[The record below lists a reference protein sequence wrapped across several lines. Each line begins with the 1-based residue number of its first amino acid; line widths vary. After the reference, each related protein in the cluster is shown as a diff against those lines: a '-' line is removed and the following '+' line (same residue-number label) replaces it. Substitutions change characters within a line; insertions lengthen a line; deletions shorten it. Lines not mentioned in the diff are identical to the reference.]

1 MRDDTFG
8 DDDNRKPAATIEG
21 EGLSRDL
28 EKGDVEPPAYDR
40 EHRSRAKHSH
50 KKRNHHQSRQ
60 PKGALPTNGT
70 GDEMMIAAENR
81 LSFAPA
87 SSGTSK
93 GADSRHHEA
102 GLPAPFGFSLSMMA
116 LKNQS
121 LPSHQPRIPQV
132 KKPYVAEMSE
142 LPPVPKSTPSP
153 HRQEGGDDGA
163 MPLPP
168 AVKPGAVAVP
178 GIRAETTGDDVS
190 FTPSNQSM
198 QPVEAVAVEDDLKR
212 RNDLESQL
220 EQVLRERENAVVA
233 QVVDVNEES
242 QQIDS
247 KFCGTRTWR
256 LVAVAAIVAAIA
268 LIAAVVPATR
278 PRSSARDE
286 LNNAQTDNTTSAAPI
301 PVPTLPS
308 EQPFHIIT
316 FYATAGRFQY
326 RDLDD
331 LEAGLPTLPKDQGN
345 AFMIHLGDW
354 NSPVATNCSAQS
366 YADNEVLYNTSSVPV
381 LFVPGDNEYN
391 DCPKCGKAV

>member
-50 KKRNHHQSRQ
+50 KKRNHHQSRH

-70 GDEMMIAAENR
+70 DDEMMIAADNR

-220 EQVLRERENAVVA
+220 EQVLREQENAVVA

-268 LIAAVVPATR
+268 LIAAVVAATR

-308 EQPFHIIT
+308 E
-316 FYATAGRFQY
+316 RFMPLQEDSNIETWMTLKLAC
-326 RDLDD
+326 RL
-331 LEAGLPTLPKDQGN
+331 LPKIKG
-345 AFMIHLGDW
+345 ML
-354 NSPVATNCSAQS
+354 
-366 YADNEVLYNTSSVPV
+366 L
-381 LFVPGDNEYN
+381 
-391 DCPKCGKAV
+391 